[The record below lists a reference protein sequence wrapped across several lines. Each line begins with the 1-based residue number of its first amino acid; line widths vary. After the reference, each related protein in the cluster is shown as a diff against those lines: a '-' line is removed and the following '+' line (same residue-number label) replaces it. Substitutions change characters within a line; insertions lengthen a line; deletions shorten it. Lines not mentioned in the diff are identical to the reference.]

1 MQYLIGVDLGTT
13 ATKAV
18 LFEKNGK
25 IVASSSQAY
34 PLYRDA
40 SGMAEESLE
49 EIFEAVLEIYICLFR
64 SGLCLDIPFEGYGS
78 ADLEDFLQVAF
89 FRSRTARTQ
98 CSCHRNPP
106 LQLRQY
112 WYM

>member
-34 PLYRDA
+34 PLDRDA
-40 SGMAEESLE
+40 SGMAEEALE
-49 EIFEAVLEIYICLFR
+49 
-64 SGLCLDIPFEGYGS
+64 
-78 ADLEDFLQVAF
+78 
-89 FRSRTARTQ
+89 
-98 CSCHRNPP
+98 
-106 LQLRQY
+106 
-112 WYM
+112 

>member
-34 PLYRDA
+34 PSIVMLV
-40 SGMAEESLE
+40 GWQKNL
-49 EIFEAVLEIYICLFR
+49 LKK
-64 SGLCLDIPFEGYGS
+64 
-78 ADLEDFLQVAF
+78 FLKQF
-89 FRSRTARTQ
+89 
-98 CSCHRNPP
+98 
-106 LQLRQY
+106 
-112 WYM
+112 

>member
-34 PLYRDA
+34 P
-40 SGMAEESLE
+40 
-49 EIFEAVLEIYICLFR
+49 
-64 SGLCLDIPFEGYGS
+64 IPSIVMLVGWQKN
-78 ADLEDFLQVAF
+78 LLKKFLKQF
-89 FRSRTARTQ
+89 
-98 CSCHRNPP
+98 
-106 LQLRQY
+106 
-112 WYM
+112 